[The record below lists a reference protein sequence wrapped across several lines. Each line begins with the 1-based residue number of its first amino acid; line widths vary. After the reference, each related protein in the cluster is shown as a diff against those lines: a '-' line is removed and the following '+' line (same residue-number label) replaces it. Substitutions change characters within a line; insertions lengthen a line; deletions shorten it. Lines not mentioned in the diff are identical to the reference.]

1 MRWESNGLI
10 LNFSK
15 YNEKSY
21 ILEIFTEEHGKHKGI
36 IRGLHSKNKRSI
48 IEPGNEVFAT
58 WSGRLETHLG
68 NYNVEPIKLWSSH
81 ILQFKDK
88 LSAISSICSL
98 ISLTMAERQPN
109 PLIYFSSKKLIE
121 IVASTRDDWIR
132 EYVFWEMQLLSEI
145 GYGLDLERCAVT
157 SKSSDLVYV
166 SPSSGRA
173 VTNKGAGD
181 FKNKLLPLPKFMTD
195 FKANYDNDDIYN
207 ALNLTE
213 FFFKKRFFLPNN
225 LNFPQSRNRLKELFN
240 H

>member
-81 ILQFKDK
+81 VLQFKDK

-109 PLIYFSSKKLIE
+109 PIIYFSSKKLIE
-121 IVASTRDDWIR
+121 IVASKREDWIR

-173 VTNKGAGD
+173 VTNEGAGD
-181 FKNKLLPLPKFMTD
+181 FRNKLLPLPKFMTD
-195 FKANYDNDDIYN
+195 FKAYYDNDDIYN

>member
-81 ILQFKDK
+81 VLQFKDK

-109 PLIYFSSKKLIE
+109 PIIYFSSKKLIE
-121 IVASTRDDWIR
+121 IVASKREDWIR

-157 SKSSDLVYV
+157 SKSSNLVYV

-173 VTNKGAGD
+173 VTNEGAGD
-181 FKNKLLPLPKFMTD
+181 FRNKLLPLPKFMTD

-213 FFFKKRFFLPNN
+213 FFFKKRFFLSNN

>member
-81 ILQFKDK
+81 VLQFKDK

-109 PLIYFSSKKLIE
+109 PIIYFSSKKLIE
-121 IVASTRDDWIR
+121 IVASKREDWIR

-173 VTNKGAGD
+173 VTNEGAGD

-207 ALNLTE
+207 ALNLIE

>member
-1 MRWESNGLI
+1 LSQ
-10 LNFSK
+10 
-15 YNEKSY
+15 
-21 ILEIFTEEHGKHKGI
+21 
-36 IRGLHSKNKRSI
+36 
-48 IEPGNEVFAT
+48 GNEVFAT

-109 PLIYFSSKKLIE
+109 PIIYFSSKKLIE
-121 IVASTRDDWIR
+121 IVASKRDDWIR

-173 VTNKGAGD
+173 VTNEGAGD
-181 FKNKLLPLPKFMTD
+181 LRNKLLPLPKFMTD

>member
-36 IRGLHSKNKRSI
+36 IRGLHSKNRRSI

-81 ILQFKDK
+81 VLQFKDK

-109 PLIYFSSKKLIE
+109 PIIYFSSKKLIE
-121 IVASTRDDWIR
+121 IVASKREDWIR

-173 VTNKGAGD
+173 VTNEGAGD
-181 FKNKLLPLPKFMTD
+181 FRNKLLPLPKFMTD

>member
-132 EYVFWEMQLLSEI
+132 EYVSWEMQLLSEI

-173 VTNKGAGD
+173 VTNEGAGD

>member
-15 YNEKSY
+15 FNEKSY
-21 ILEIFTEEHGKHKGI
+21 ILEIFTEDHGKHKGI

-109 PLIYFSSKKLIE
+109 PIIYFSSKKLIE
-121 IVASTRDDWIR
+121 IVASKREDWIR

-173 VTNKGAGD
+173 VTNEGAGD

>member
-109 PLIYFSSKKLIE
+109 PIIYFSSKKLIE
-121 IVASTRDDWIR
+121 IVASRREDWIR

-173 VTNKGAGD
+173 VTNEGAGD
-181 FKNKLLPLPKFMTD
+181 FRNKLLPLPKFMTD

>member
-15 YNEKSY
+15 FNEKSY

-173 VTNKGAGD
+173 VTNEGAGD
-181 FKNKLLPLPKFMTD
+181 FRNKLLPLPKFMTD

>member
-81 ILQFKDK
+81 VLQFKDK

-109 PLIYFSSKKLIE
+109 PTIYFSSKKLIE
-121 IVASTRDDWIR
+121 IVASKREDWIR

-173 VTNKGAGD
+173 VTNEGAGD
-181 FKNKLLPLPKFMTD
+181 FRNKLLPLPKFMTD

>member
-1 MRWESNGLI
+1 MT
-10 LNFSK
+10 F
-15 YNEKSY
+15 
-21 ILEIFTEEHGKHKGI
+21 KGI

-81 ILQFKDK
+81 VLQFKDK

-109 PLIYFSSKKLIE
+109 PIIYFSSKKLIE
-121 IVASTRDDWIR
+121 IVASKREDWIR

-173 VTNKGAGD
+173 VTNEGAGD
-181 FKNKLLPLPKFMTD
+181 FRNKLLPLPKFMTD
-195 FKANYDNDDIYN
+195 FKAYYDNDDIYN

>member
-36 IRGLHSKNKRSI
+36 IRGLHSKNKRSV

-68 NYNVEPIKLWSSH
+68 NYTVEPIKLWSSH

-132 EYVFWEMQLLSEI
+132 EYVSWEMQLLSEI

-173 VTNKGAGD
+173 VTNEGAGD

>member
-1 MRWESNGLI
+1 MRWESNGLV

-109 PLIYFSSKKLIE
+109 PIIYFSSKKLIE
-121 IVASTRDDWIR
+121 IVVSKREDWIR

-173 VTNKGAGD
+173 VTNEGAGD
-181 FKNKLLPLPKFMTD
+181 FRNKLLPLPKFMTD

>member
-132 EYVFWEMQLLSEI
+132 EYVFWEMQLLGEI

-173 VTNKGAGD
+173 VTNEGAGD
-181 FKNKLLPLPKFMTD
+181 FRNKLLPLPKFMTD

>member
-36 IRGLHSKNKRSI
+36 IRGLHSKNKRSV

-132 EYVFWEMQLLSEI
+132 EYVSWEMQLLSEI

-173 VTNKGAGD
+173 VTNEGAGD

>member
-121 IVASTRDDWIR
+121 IVASTREDWIR

-173 VTNKGAGD
+173 VTNEGAGD

>member
-109 PLIYFSSKKLIE
+109 PIIYFSSKKLIE
-121 IVASTRDDWIR
+121 IVATKREDWIR

-157 SKSSDLVYV
+157 SKSYDLVYV

-173 VTNKGAGD
+173 VTNEGAGD
-181 FKNKLLPLPKFMTD
+181 FRNKLLPLPKFMTD
-195 FKANYDNDDIYN
+195 FKANYNNDDIYN

>member
-173 VTNKGAGD
+173 VTNEGAGD
-181 FKNKLLPLPKFMTD
+181 FRNKLLPLPKFMTD

>member
-68 NYNVEPIKLWSSH
+68 NYTVEPIKLWSSH
-81 ILQFKDK
+81 VLQFKDK

-109 PLIYFSSKKLIE
+109 PIIYFSSKKLIE
-121 IVASTRDDWIR
+121 IVASKREDWIR

-173 VTNKGAGD
+173 VTNEGAGD
-181 FKNKLLPLPKFMTD
+181 FRNKLLPLPKFMTD

>member
-109 PLIYFSSKKLIE
+109 PIIYFSSKKLIE
-121 IVASTRDDWIR
+121 IVASKREDWIR
-132 EYVFWEMQLLSEI
+132 EYVFWEMQLLS
-145 GYGLDLERCAVT
+145 
-157 SKSSDLVYV
+157 
-166 SPSSGRA
+166 
-173 VTNKGAGD
+173 
-181 FKNKLLPLPKFMTD
+181 
-195 FKANYDNDDIYN
+195 
-207 ALNLTE
+207 
-213 FFFKKRFFLPNN
+213 
-225 LNFPQSRNRLKELFN
+225 
-240 H
+240 

>member
-1 MRWESNGLI
+1 
-10 LNFSK
+10 
-15 YNEKSY
+15 
-21 ILEIFTEEHGKHKGI
+21 
-36 IRGLHSKNKRSI
+36 
-48 IEPGNEVFAT
+48 
-58 WSGRLETHLG
+58 
-68 NYNVEPIKLWSSH
+68 
-81 ILQFKDK
+81 
-88 LSAISSICSL
+88 
-98 ISLTMAERQPN
+98 MAERQPN
-109 PLIYFSSKKLIE
+109 PIIYFSSKKLIE
-121 IVASTRDDWIR
+121 IVASKREDWIR

-173 VTNKGAGD
+173 VTNEGAGD
-181 FKNKLLPLPKFMTD
+181 FRNKLLPLPKFMTD

>member
-1 MRWESNGLI
+1 MRWSSNGII

-15 YNEKSY
+15 HNEKSY
-21 ILEIFTEEHGKHKGI
+21 ILEIFTEEHGKHKGL

-48 IEPGNEVFAT
+48 IEPGNEVFAS

-68 NYNVEPIKLWSSH
+68 NYNIEPIKLWSSH
-81 ILQFKDK
+81 ILQFKEK

-98 ISLTMAERQPN
+98 ISLTMAESQPN
-109 PLIYFSSKKLIE
+109 PVIFFSSRKLIE
-121 IVASTRDDWIR
+121 TISKTEKEWIK

-157 SKSSDLVYV
+157 SKSSNLNYV

-173 VTNKGAGD
+173 VTDEGAGD
-181 FKNKLLPLPKFMTD
+181 YKSRLLILPKFMTESNAD
-195 FKANYDNDDIYN
+195 YESKDIYD

-213 FFFKKRFFLPNN
+213 FFFKKRFFSPNN
-225 LNFPQSRNRLKELFN
+225 LNFPQSRNRLKEIFN

>member
-81 ILQFKDK
+81 VLQFKDK

-109 PLIYFSSKKLIE
+109 PIIYFSSKKLIE
-121 IVASTRDDWIR
+121 IVASKREDWIR

-157 SKSSDLVYV
+157 SKSSDLLYV

-173 VTNKGAGD
+173 VTNEGAGD
-181 FKNKLLPLPKFMTD
+181 FRNKLLPLPKFMTD

>member
-109 PLIYFSSKKLIE
+109 HLIYFSSKKLIE

-157 SKSSDLVYV
+157 SKSFDLVFV

-173 VTNKGAGD
+173 VTNEGAGD

>member
-81 ILQFKDK
+81 ILQYKDK

-121 IVASTRDDWIR
+121 IVASTKDDWIR

-173 VTNKGAGD
+173 VTNEGAGE
-181 FKNKLLPLPKFMTD
+181 FRNKLLPLPKFMKD

>member
-81 ILQFKDK
+81 VLQFKDK

-109 PLIYFSSKKLIE
+109 PIIYFSSKKLIE
-121 IVASTRDDWIR
+121 IVASKREDWIR
-132 EYVFWEMQLLSEI
+132 EYVFWEIQLLSEI

-173 VTNKGAGD
+173 VTNEGAGD
-181 FKNKLLPLPKFMTD
+181 FRNKLLPLPKFMTD

>member
-81 ILQFKDK
+81 VLQFKDK

-173 VTNKGAGD
+173 VTNEGAGD

>member
-1 MRWESNGLI
+1 MSWESNGLI

-81 ILQFKDK
+81 VLQFKDK

-109 PLIYFSSKKLIE
+109 PIIYFSSKKLIE
-121 IVASTRDDWIR
+121 IVASKREDWIR

-173 VTNKGAGD
+173 VTNEGAGD
-181 FKNKLLPLPKFMTD
+181 FRNKLLPLPKFMTD

>member
-68 NYNVEPIKLWSSH
+68 NYYVEPIKLWSSH
-81 ILQFKDK
+81 ILQFKDR

-109 PLIYFSSKKLIE
+109 PIIYFSSKKLIE
-121 IVASTRDDWIR
+121 IVASKRKDWIR

-157 SKSSDLVYV
+157 SKSSNLVYV

-173 VTNKGAGD
+173 VTSEGAGD

>member
-68 NYNVEPIKLWSSH
+68 NYNVEPIKLWSSRV
-81 ILQFKDK
+81 LQFKDK

-109 PLIYFSSKKLIE
+109 PIIYFSSKKLIE
-121 IVASTRDDWIR
+121 IVASKREDWIR

-173 VTNKGAGD
+173 VTNEGAGD
-181 FKNKLLPLPKFMTD
+181 FRNKLLPLPKFMTD

>member
-81 ILQFKDK
+81 VLQFKDK

-109 PLIYFSSKKLIE
+109 PIIYFSSKKLIE
-121 IVASTRDDWIR
+121 IVASKREDWIR

-173 VTNKGAGD
+173 VTNEGAGD

>member
-81 ILQFKDK
+81 VLQFKDK

-109 PLIYFSSKKLIE
+109 PIIYFSSKKLIE
-121 IVASTRDDWIR
+121 IVASKREDWIR

-173 VTNKGAGD
+173 VTNEGAGD
-181 FKNKLLPLPKFMTD
+181 FRNKLLPLPKFMTD
-195 FKANYDNDDIYN
+195 FKANYDNNDIYN

>member
-15 YNEKSY
+15 FNEKSY
-21 ILEIFTEEHGKHKGI
+21 ILEIFTEDHGKHKGI

-81 ILQFKDK
+81 VLQFKDK

-109 PLIYFSSKKLIE
+109 PIIYFSSKKLIE
-121 IVASTRDDWIR
+121 IVASKREDWIR

-173 VTNKGAGD
+173 VTNEGAGD
-181 FKNKLLPLPKFMTD
+181 FRNKLLPLPKFMTD

>member
-81 ILQFKDK
+81 VLQFKDK

-157 SKSSDLVYV
+157 SKSSNLVYV

-173 VTNKGAGD
+173 VTSEGAGD

>member
-81 ILQFKDK
+81 VLQFKDK

-109 PLIYFSSKKLIE
+109 PIIYFSSKKLIE
-121 IVASTRDDWIR
+121 IVASKREDWIR

-173 VTNKGAGD
+173 VTNEGAGD
-181 FKNKLLPLPKFMTD
+181 FKNKLLPLPKFMTN

>member
-121 IVASTRDDWIR
+121 IVTSKRDDWIR

-173 VTNKGAGD
+173 VSNEGAGD
-181 FKNKLLPLPKFMTD
+181 FRNKLLPLPKFMTD
-195 FKANYDNDDIYN
+195 FRANYDNNDIYN

-213 FFFKKRFFLPNN
+213 FFYKKRFFLPNN
-225 LNFPQSRNRLKELFN
+225 LNFPQSRNRLKEIFN

>member
-48 IEPGNEVFAT
+48 IEPGNEVFAS

-81 ILQFKDK
+81 ILQFKDR

-109 PLIYFSSKKLIE
+109 PIIYFSSKKLIE
-121 IVASTRDDWIR
+121 IVASKREDWIR
-132 EYVFWEMQLLSEI
+132 DYVFWEMQLLSEI

-157 SKSSDLVYV
+157 AKSYDLVYV

-173 VTNKGAGD
+173 VSNEGAGD
-181 FKNKLLPLPKFMTD
+181 FRNKLLPLPKFMTD
-195 FKANYDNDDIYN
+195 FKANYDNNDIYN

-213 FFFKKRFFLPNN
+213 FFYKKRFFLPNN